1 MWRAIFISFGT
12 VLLIFGIEFLIVDKA
27 IWAKAED
34 AIVQR
39 PQNFGVQGSSSSSS
53 FFTKFR
59 EEENTN
65 PNEFEPDEWVPWALL
80 SSGAVII
87 LYSITIPRRA
97 IAAAA

>member
-27 IWAKAED
+27 VWAKGQD
-34 AIVQR
+34 AVVQR
-39 PQNFGVQGSSSSSS
+39 PQNFGVQGSSSS
-53 FFTKFR
+53 FFTQFR
-59 EEENTN
+59 EEENKN
-65 PNEFEPDEWVPWALL
+65 PNEFEPASWVPWALL

-97 IAAAA
+97 AAAPAA

>member
-27 IWAKAED
+27 VWARGED
-34 AIVQR
+34 AIIQR
-39 PQNFGVQGSSSSSS
+39 PQNFGVQGSSSSST
-53 FFTKFR
+53 FFNRFR
-59 EEENTN
+59 EEENNN

-97 IAAAA
+97 AAAPA